1 MNRVLLPYGATFVAL
16 LLMAGCVTTER
27 EAVHQFKPV
36 PVAKVRTQ
44 ELTPVSSR
52 SVTQVLRQAQE
63 AFELANAAQE
73 QNDTQA
79 ALGHYTHMLE
89 LMTEADLDP
98 SVFYNLRSEFQ
109 RILDNSEQ
117 QAHLFERRKAWQQG
131 GPNQMV
137 VGDLPIEFPLP
148 APVLNEIEEIQHNY
162 GANFQAGLDR
172 SFKYL
177 PHIRA
182 ELARAGLPMD
192 LAWLAMLE
200 SQFYPTAVSRAGA
213 KGMWQFMRTTGRN
226 HHLRIDSYVDERYNW
241 QAATRAAARYLGQLY
256 ERFEYAWPL
265 AVSAYNMGEHG
276 LERAIASAGGE
287 RDLWQL
293 IEGSSRMHRETKKFY
308 PKLVA
313 TILVAKNP
321 EKFGFTLN
329 PQPPEETVR
338 IPVKGSY
345 SLAMLD
351 KQCDLPSGT
360 LRQLNPE
367 LIRAATP
374 PGDTYHLAV
383 PPAASKKLLAAL
395 RTSPK
400 LNPEFLLDGAGTYTV
415 KRGDTPSGIAKKL
428 HVSTKELM
436 AVNNIRSARHLM
448 AGKKLV
454 IPGYTPARSA
464 TSASAAAG
472 GGTVYTVRKGDTLSG
487 IASANKVSLK
497 DLLRWNHK
505 SGPMI
510 VVGEKLYIAP
520 VAATGS
526 AQGSAEIVHIV
537 QAGEF
542 PDKIA
547 RQYGVSLDDLLRWNN
562 LTHASIIHVG
572 DKLTVRGASPAV
584 APAAAAG
591 RPEAAR
597 KTVHTVAKGESASVI
612 ASNYHVSTSDFLSWN
627 KLTTKS
633 ILRPGDEC
641 VVYVPAVESAGGGA
655 AGSQQASEAATSD
668 KAKKVTH
675 VVARG
680 ENPSTIASRHGVKV
694 SDLLEWN
701 DWDKKVVLRVGQKVT
716 VYPN

>member
-1 MNRVLLPYGATFVAL
+1 MNRVLLPYGAAFFAVFFL
-16 LLMAGCVTTER
+16 AGCITTEH
-27 EAVHQFKPV
+27 EAARQFEPV

-44 ELTPVSSR
+44 ELTPVSPR
-52 SVTQVLRQAQE
+52 SVTEVLRQAQE
-63 AFELANAAQE
+63 AFELANQAQE
-73 QNDTQA
+73 QNDTPA

-98 SVFYNLRSEFQ
+98 SVFYNLRNEFQ

-117 QAHLFERRKAWQQG
+117 QAYLFERRKAWQQG

-148 APVLNEIEEIQHNY
+148 EPVLKEIEEIQHNY
-162 GANFQAGLDR
+162 GAHFQAGLDR

-200 SQFYPTAVSRAGA
+200 SQFHPKAVSRAGA
-213 KGMWQFMRTTGRN
+213 KGMWQFMRTTARN

-241 QAATRAAARYLGQLY
+241 QAATRAAALYLGQLH
-256 ERFEYAWPL
+256 ERFEYSWPL
-265 AVSAYNMGEHG
+265 AISAYNMGEHG

-293 IEGSSRMHRETKKFY
+293 IDGSRRMHRETKKFY

-338 IPVKGSY
+338 VPIKGSY

-367 LIRAATP
+367 LIRGATP

-383 PPAASKKLLAAL
+383 PPAAREKLLAAL

-400 LNPEFLLDGAGTYTV
+400 LNPELLLDGAGTYTV

-448 AGKKLV
+448 PGKKLV

-464 TSASAAAG
+464 RLPGSASSVAG
-472 GGTVYTVRKGDTLSG
+472 GGSVYTVRKGDTLSE
-487 IASANKVSLK
+487 IAKANKVSVQ
-497 DLLRWNHK
+497 DLLRWNNK

-510 VVGEKLYIAP
+510 GVGEKLYVAP
-520 VAATGS
+520 VVAAGGD
-526 AQGSAEIVHIV
+526 QDSAEIVHIV
-537 QAGEF
+537 RAGEF

-547 RQYGVSLDDLLRWNN
+547 KQYGVGLEDLLRWNN
-562 LTHASIIHVG
+562 LTRASIIHVG
-572 DKLTVRGASPAV
+572 DKLAVRGAP
-584 APAAAAG
+584 PAAATG
-591 RPEAAR
+591 RPQAAR
-597 KTVHTVAKGESASVI
+597 KRAHTVSKGESASVI
-612 ASNYHVSTSDFLSWN
+612 ANKYHVRTSEFLAWN
-627 KLTTKS
+627 NLTAKS
-633 ILRPGDEC
+633 ILQVGDQC
-641 VVYVPAVESAGGGA
+641 VVYLPASGAGDGNGSAL
-655 AGSQQASEAATSD
+655 QQASETATSGN
-668 KAKKVTH
+668 AKKVTH
-675 VVARG
+675 VVRSG
-680 ENPSTIASRHGVKV
+680 ENPTTIASRHGVKV

-701 DWDKKVVLRVGQKVT
+701 DWDKKVVLQIGQKVT
-716 VYPN
+716 VYAD